1 MHWAFYRIIETR
13 GKQGIGIRELAEML
27 EFDTKSIES
36 SKYPSNTE
44 TYVAFHTMKEEI
56 NNSMEVD
63 KIIIMERYRYRLGT
77 EEEVREY
84 HDKLRRRGID
94 YLERASIIARKML
107 QHNQGKTV
115 NNQNNPISES
125 NEQFHET
132 YLEEE
137 DGE

>member
-13 GKQGIGIRELAEML
+13 GQQGIGIKELAEML

-44 TYVAFHTMKEEI
+44 TYVSFHTMKEEI

-63 KIIIMERYRYRLGT
+63 KIIIMKNYRYRIGT

-84 HDKLRRRGID
+84 HRKLYSRGLD
-94 YLERASIIARKML
+94 YLERASIVASKIR
-107 QHNQGKTV
+107 QHGQGKTV
-115 NNQNNPISES
+115 NNQNNPMNES
-125 NEQFHET
+125 NKQFHNA
-132 YLEEE
+132 YLEEKDE
-137 DGE
+137 